1 MLRRG
6 CINWLAVMLS
16 FGVAAGGGDFIQR
29 CGPRCYA
36 DEKTAGGDYK
46 YTNRLAKERSP
57 YLLQHAHN
65 PVDWYPWGPEAFAKA
80 RKENKPIF
88 LSIGYSTCHW
98 CHVMERESFSDADI
112 AKLINDNFVPIKVDR
127 EERPDIDAIYMNF
140 IQATTGSGGWPTTV
154 FLTPALKPFFGGTY
168 FPPEEKDG
176 MPGMKTLLPKVHDVW
191 LKDQANILSSA
202 DRVTA
207 MLKQATSPAPDPA
220 QAIGPDVFAR
230 ACGNLKAA
238 FDKEHAGFGAAAK
251 FPCPARLNFLFHY
264 QRRAADPAALDMALR
279 TLRAMA
285 VGGMHDQLG
294 GGFHRYS
301 TDARWFLPHFEKMLY
316 DQAQLAN
323 SYLDAYQITH
333 EAFYADTARDI
344 LDYVLRDM
352 TGPEGEFYSA
362 EDADS
367 ALDPKEPETKGEG
380 AFYVWTAD
388 EIRAAVGDNAA
399 AVFAFRYGVLAGGNV
414 NRDPRNELTNKNV
427 LWLAHSIDET
437 AAKFGKTR
445 PETERLLADA
455 RAKLVEVRSRRPRP
469 LRDDKTLVSWNGLM
483 ISAFARAGQILGDD
497 RYLHQAVR
505 SATFIQDRLLDGKS
519 KTLARRWRD
528 GHGEVDG
535 LLEDYAFYVQ
545 GLLDLYESSLDIR
558 WLRLALDLQKTQDE
572 LFWDPAGGGYFSTA
586 GKDPSLLLRIKDA
599 EDNAEPSGNSVA
611 ALNLLRLSQLTDD
624 GELRKKAEQTIR
636 AFGPLLEPAPTAV
649 PQLLVAVDFSL
660 SKPMQIVLA
669 GKIDGPDTRAMLK
682 AAHGR
687 YLPNRVILLA
697 DGGEGQRSLASHVPS
712 IAQIKMI
719 DGRATAY
726 VCEHFACQ
734 LPTNDPRKFEAML
747 VAGDT
752 TRPAP

>member
-1 MLRRG
+1 MLP
-6 CINWLAVMLS
+6 
-16 FGVAAGGGDFIQR
+16 FGLMVGGGFDFSQR
-29 CGPRCYA
+29 CTSRSYA
-36 DEKTAGGDYK
+36 DEKTASGDYK

-57 YLLQHAHN
+57 YLQQHAHN
-65 PVDWYPWGPEAFAKA
+65 PVDWYPWGQEAFEKA

-98 CHVMERESFSDADI
+98 CHVMERESFSDPEI
-112 AKLINDNFVPIKVDR
+112 ARLINDNFVPVKVDR

-140 IQATTGSGGWPTTV
+140 IQATTGSGGWPMTV
-154 FLTPALKPFFGGTY
+154 FLTPGLKPFFGGTY
-168 FPPEEKDG
+168 FPPEEKDD

-207 MLKQATSPAPDPA
+207 MLKQATSPAPDAAQPIGPAVLA
-220 QAIGPDVFAR
+220 QA
-230 ACGNLKAA
+230 CGKLKVD
-238 FDKEHAGFGAAAK
+238 FDKQHAGFGTAPK
-251 FPCPARLNFLFHY
+251 FPCPARLNFLLHE
-264 QRRAADPAALDMALR
+264 QHRAADPAALDMALR

-285 VGGMHDQLG
+285 DGGIHDQLG

-333 EAFYADTARDI
+333 EAIYADTARDI

-352 TGPEGEFYSA
+352 TGPDGEFYSA

-367 ALDPKEPETKGEG
+367 AVDPKEPDKKAEG

-388 EIRAAVGDNAA
+388 QIRAAIGQPAA
-399 AVFAFRYGVLAGGNV
+399 AFSFRYGVLEGGNV
-414 NRDPRNELTNKNV
+414 DRDPRNEFAKKNV
-427 LWLAHSIDET
+427 LWIAHSIDET

-455 RAKLVEVRSRRPRP
+455 RAKLVAVRSRRPRP

-483 ISAFARAGQILGDD
+483 VSAFARAGPILGDD
-497 RYLHQAVR
+497 RYLRQAIQ
-505 SATFIQDRLLDGKS
+505 SAAFIQDRLLDDKT
-519 KTLARRWRD
+519 KTLSRRWRD

-558 WLRLALDLQKTQDE
+558 WLTLALDVQKTQDQ
-572 LFWDPAGGGYFSTA
+572 LFWDPAGGGYFSTTGNDA
-586 GKDPSLLLRIKDA
+586 SLLLRIKDA
-599 EDNAEPSGNSVA
+599 EDNAEPSGNSIA
-611 ALNLLRLSQLTDD
+611 ALNLLRLSQMTDD
-624 GELRKKAEQTIR
+624 RDLRTKAEQTIR
-636 AFGPLLEPAPTAV
+636 AFGPLIERAPTAV
-649 PQLLVAVDFSL
+649 PQMLVAVDFSL
-660 SKPMQIVLA
+660 SNPMQIVLA

-682 AAHGR
+682 AAYGH
-687 YLPNRVILLA
+687 YLPNRIILLA
-697 DGGEGQRSLASHVPS
+697 DGGEGQRFLASRVPS
-712 IAQIKMI
+712 IAELKMI

-734 LPTNDPRKFEAML
+734 LPTNDLRKFESML
-747 VAGDT
+747 SSGVT
-752 TRPAP
+752 TKPPP